1 LTHSQQ
7 DSIKVALFNDS
18 TRLDTLLRLNG
29 VDKAL
34 YEQTIN
40 YYDEH
45 PELWLKVFTNV
56 ETKLEKLDKDKTISS
71 QKPSPPQK

>member
-1 LTHSQQ
+1 MKT
-7 DSIKVALFNDS
+7 VLFNDS
-18 TRLDTLLRLNG
+18 TRIDTLLLLNG
-29 VDKAL
+29 ADKAV

-45 PELWLKVFTNV
+45 PELWLKVFTTV
-56 ETKLEKLDKDKTISS
+56 ETKLEKLEKDDKEKTISS